1 MKKRFVIV
9 LIIMG
14 LIAGGLYGYQQFG
27 KMMMGQFF
35 AAMANPPPAPV
46 AAAEAVALAV
56 PRTLEGIGT
65 IEAVRQ
71 VMISPEVSGRI
82 TQIQFEAG
90 DSVKATAVLASMN
103 NDQESADLA
112 IYQAQAKLAE
122 LNLNRSS
129 KLVDVAAPRSTVDQF
144 RASLDEA
151 KGAIAR
157 TQALIDKKSI
167 TAPFDGVLG
176 IRQIDLG
183 QYVNPG
189 EPIVTL
195 TDLSELFVNF
205 TLPEQTLSDVKVGQE
220 VALIVDAYPKTIFK
234 AEINAIEP
242 QVGEE
247 TRTVKIQAKM
257 DNPNNVLSPG
267 MFAKVSVS
275 LPAGAVASIVP
286 ETAVDFTIYGDSV
299 FVLRVPEDVAMQKN
313 EQGEALY
320 KADRVYVKTGSR
332 FDNKVAIV
340 DGSIKAGDKVVASGQ
355 LKVTPGA
362 IVKIAPVDGLAK
374 DYEANKDNP
383 RNE

>member
-27 KMMMGQFF
+27 KMMMGKFF
-35 AAMANPPPAPV
+35 TAMANPPPAPV
-46 AAAEAVALAV
+46 AVAEAVALAV

-71 VMISPEVSGRI
+71 VTISPEVSGRI

-90 DSVKATAVLASMN
+90 DVVVKDNVLASMN

-112 IYQAQAKLAE
+112 IYEAQAKLAE

-129 KLVDVAAPRSTVDQF
+129 KLIDVAAPRSTVDQF

-157 TQALIDKKSI
+157 TQALIAKKSI

-205 TLPEQTLSDVKVGQE
+205 TLPEQTLSDVKVGQ
-220 VALIVDAYPKTIFK
+220 VVSLVVDAYPNTIFK

-267 MFAKVSVS
+267 MFAKVTVS

-286 ETAVDFTIYGDSV
+286 ETAIDFTIYGDSIY
-299 FVLRVPEDVAMQKN
+299 VLRVPEDATKQKN

-320 KADRVYVKTGSR
+320 KADRVYVKTGAR

-355 LKVTPGA
+355 LKVMPGA
-362 IVKIAPVDGLAK
+362 IVKIAPVDTLAK
-374 DYEANKDNP
+374 DFEANKDNP

>member
-9 LIIMG
+9 LITMG

-27 KMMMGQFF
+27 KMMMGKFF
-35 AAMANPPPAPV
+35 TAMANPPPAPV
-46 AAAEAVALAV
+46 AVAEAVALAV

-71 VMISPEVSGRI
+71 VTISPEVSGRI

-90 DSVKATAVLASMN
+90 DVVVKDNVLASMN

-112 IYQAQAKLAE
+112 IYEAQAKLAE

-129 KLVDVAAPRSTVDQF
+129 KLIDVAAPRSTVDQF

-157 TQALIDKKSI
+157 TQALIAKKSI

-205 TLPEQTLSDVKVGQE
+205 TLPEQTLSDVKVGQ
-220 VALIVDAYPKTIFK
+220 VVSLVVDAYPNTIFK

-267 MFAKVSVS
+267 MFAKVTVS

-286 ETAVDFTIYGDSV
+286 ETAIDFTIYGDSIY
-299 FVLRVPEDVAMQKN
+299 VLRVPEDATKQKN

-320 KADRVYVKTGSR
+320 KADRVYVKTGAR

-355 LKVTPGA
+355 LKVMPGA
-362 IVKIAPVDGLAK
+362 IVKIAPVDTLAK
-374 DYEANKDNP
+374 DFEANKDNP

>member
-1 MKKRFVIV
+1 MKKRFAIV
-9 LIIMG
+9 LILM
-14 LIAGGLYGYQQFG
+14 LLVAGALFGYQMFV

-46 AAAEAVALAV
+46 SVAEAVAQPV

-65 IEAVRQ
+65 IAAVRQ
-71 VMISPEVSGRI
+71 VTLSPEVSGRVEEI
-82 TQIQFEAG
+82 KFEAG
-90 DSVKATAVLASMN
+90 NIVMKGDTLLLMN
-103 NDQESADLA
+103 DDQEAGDLE
-112 IYQAQAKLAE
+112 IYKAQSKLAE

-151 KGAIAR
+151 RGAIAR
-157 TQALIDKKSI
+157 TEALITKKAI
-167 TAPFDGVLG
+167 VAPFDGVLG
-176 IRQIDLG
+176 IRNVNLG

-189 EPIVTL
+189 DAVVTL
-195 TDLSELFVNF
+195 TDLSELFINF
-205 TLPEQTLSDVKVGQE
+205 TLPEQTLADVKVGQE
-220 VALIVDAYPKTIFK
+220 INFAVDAYPNTKFQ
-234 AEINAIEP
+234 AVINAIEP

-247 TRTVKIQAKM
+247 TRTVKVQATMK
-257 DNPNNVLSPG
+257 NPDDVLQPG
-267 MFAKVSVS
+267 MFAKVQVT
-275 LPAGAVASIVP
+275 LPSGDVAAIVP

-299 FVLRVPEDVAMQKN
+299 FILRTPEKAEEQKS

-320 KADRVYVKTGSR
+320 VAERIYVKTGTR
-332 FDNKVAIV
+332 FDNKVALT
-340 DGSIKAGDKVVASGQ
+340 DGKIKAGDKLITSGQ

-362 IVKIAPVDGLAK
+362 KVKIAPVDTLAR

>member
-14 LIAGGLYGYQQFG
+14 LIAAALFGYQQFG
-27 KMMMGQFF
+27 KMMMGKFF
-35 AAMANPPPAPV
+35 AAMANPPPSPV
-46 AAAEAVALAV
+46 AVAVAVSQPV
-56 PRTLEGIGT
+56 PRTLEGIGS
-65 IEAVRQ
+65 IDAVQQ
-71 VMISPEVSGRI
+71 VTISPEVTGRVSD
-82 TQIQFEAG
+82 IQFEAG
-90 DSVKATAVLASMN
+90 DVVKAGDVLVTMN
-103 NDQESADLA
+103 DDQEAADLA

-151 KGAIAR
+151 RGAMARTEALIAKKAIA
-157 TQALIDKKSI
+157 
-167 TAPFDGVLG
+167 APFDGVLG
-176 IRQIDLG
+176 IRQVNLG
-183 QYVNPG
+183 QYMNPG
-189 EPIVTL
+189 DPIVTL
-195 TDLSELFVNF
+195 TNLSELFVNF
-205 TLPEQTLSDVKVGQE
+205 TLPEQTLSDVKVMQE
-220 VALIVDAYPKTIFK
+220 ITFTVDAFPKTIFS

-247 TRTVKIQAKM
+247 TRTVKIQAKLK
-257 DNPNNVLSPG
+257 NPNNVLSPG

-275 LPAGAVASIVP
+275 LPSGEAAAIVP

-299 FVLRVPEDVAMQKN
+299 YVLRTPEDAAQQNN

-320 KADRVYVKTGSR
+320 KADRVYVKTGAR
-332 FDNKVAIV
+332 FDNKVAII
-340 DGSIKAGDKVVASGQ
+340 DGKIKAGDKVVTTGQ
-355 LKVTPGA
+355 LKVMPGA
-362 IVKIAPVDGLAK
+362 LVKIAPTDGLAK

>member
-9 LIIMG
+9 LIIMA
-14 LIAGGLYGYQQFG
+14 LVAAALFGYQQFG
-27 KMMMGQFF
+27 KMMMGKFF
-35 AAMANPPPAPV
+35 AAMANPPPSPV
-46 AAAEAVALAV
+46 SMAEAVSQAV

-65 IEAVRQ
+65 IDAVRQ
-71 VMISPEVSGRI
+71 VTIAPEVTGRVSD
-82 TQIQFEAG
+82 IQFEAG
-90 DSVKATAVLASMN
+90 DVVKAGDVLVSMN
-103 NDQESADLA
+103 ADQENADLA

-151 KGAIAR
+151 RGAMARTEALIAKKAIA
-157 TQALIDKKSI
+157 
-167 TAPFDGVLG
+167 APFDGVLG
-176 IRQIDLG
+176 IRQINLG
-183 QYVNPG
+183 QYMNPG

-195 TDLSELFVNF
+195 TDLSELFINF
-205 TLPEQTLSDVKVGQE
+205 TLPEQTLSEVKTTQE
-220 VALIVDAYPKTIFK
+220 ISFTVDAYPKTVFT

-257 DNPNNVLSPG
+257 KNPNNVLSPG
-267 MFAKVSVS
+267 MFAKVMVS
-275 LPAGAVASIVP
+275 LPSGEAAAIVP

-299 FVLRVPEDVAMQKN
+299 YVLRVPEEAAQQKN
-313 EQGEALY
+313 EQGETLY
-320 KADRVYVKTGSR
+320 KADRVYVKTGAR
-332 FDNKVAIV
+332 FDNKVAII
-340 DGSIKAGDKVVASGQ
+340 DGKIKAGDKVVTTGQ
-355 LKVTPGA
+355 LKVMPGA
-362 IVKIAPVDGLAK
+362 LVKISPTDGLAK

>member
-9 LIIMG
+9 LIIMC
-14 LIAGGLYGYQQFG
+14 LIAGGLYGYQQFV
-27 KMMMGQFF
+27 KKMMGQFF
-35 AAMANPPPAPV
+35 TAMANPPPSPV
-46 AAAEAVALAV
+46 AIAEATSLAV

-65 IEAVRQ
+65 IEAVHQ
-71 VMISPEVSGRI
+71 VTISPEVAGRLTEI
-82 TQIQFEAG
+82 KFEAG
-90 DSVKATAVLASMN
+90 DVVIAGDVLVSMN
-103 NDQESADLA
+103 DDQETADLA

-151 KGAIAR
+151 KGAVER
-157 TQALIDKKSI
+157 TEALIAKKSI
-167 TAPFDGVLG
+167 IAPFGGVLG

-195 TDLSELFVNF
+195 TDLSELFINF
-205 TLPEQTLSDVKVGQE
+205 TLPEQTLSDVKVGQN
-220 VALIVDAYPKTIFK
+220 VSLTVDAYPETTFK
-234 AEINAIEP
+234 AVINAIEP

-247 TRTVKIQAKM
+247 TRTVKVQAKM
-257 DNPNNVLSPG
+257 DNPNNILSPG
-267 MFAKVSVS
+267 MFAKVTVS

-299 FVLRVPEDVAMQKN
+299 FVLRVPEDAAQQKN

-320 KADRVYVKTGSR
+320 KAERVYVKTGTR

-340 DGSIKAGDKVVASGQ
+340 DGSVKAGDKVVASGQ
-355 LKVTPGA
+355 LKVHPGA
-362 IVKIAPVDGLAK
+362 IVKAAPVDGLAK